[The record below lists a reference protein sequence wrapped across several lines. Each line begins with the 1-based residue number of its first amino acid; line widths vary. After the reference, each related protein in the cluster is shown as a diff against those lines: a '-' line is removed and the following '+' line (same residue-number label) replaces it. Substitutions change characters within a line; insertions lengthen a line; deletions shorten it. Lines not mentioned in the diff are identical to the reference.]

1 MLSHSTFYG
10 LIVYANQLKIIF
22 LNVNLYV
29 RNESK
34 MVIKLKG
41 CTYKITHI
49 VAANILRLPH
59 LVPT

>member
-49 VAANILRLPH
+49 VAANILRLLH